1 MCPGWPGSAGVL
13 HRLTQLGASGATPHP
28 QPRLLRPLPAGPPV
42 CWDRLEVTR
51 WQKEIEAWFS
61 DLRCHDTGALL
72 YLAALLSCFYF
83 LLQVE

>member
-1 MCPGWPGSAGVL
+1 MELQTSRSWGNFA
-13 HRLTQLGASGATPHP
+13 
-28 QPRLLRPLPAGPPV
+28 
-42 CWDRLEVTR
+42 LEPTR